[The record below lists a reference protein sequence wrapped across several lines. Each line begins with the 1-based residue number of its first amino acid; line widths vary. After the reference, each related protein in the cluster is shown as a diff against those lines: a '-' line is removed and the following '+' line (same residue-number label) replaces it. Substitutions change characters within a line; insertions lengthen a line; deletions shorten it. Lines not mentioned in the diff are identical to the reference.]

1 MLSLVPEHLK
11 FVHHV
16 THEAPEAASKSGK
29 FVPIK
34 STVNAQ
40 SFDLWD
46 GWADN
51 TEQDNGIT
59 ANDASDDE
67 DDLDLSAMGV

>member
-1 MLSLVPEHLK
+1 MLSLVPEDLK

-16 THEAPEAASKSGK
+16 TRDAPEAASKSGK

-34 STVNAQ
+34 STVNME
-40 SFDLWD
+40 SFDLWE
-46 GWADN
+46 GWGDN
-51 TEQDNGIT
+51 AGRNNGII
-59 ANDASDDE
+59 ANNASDDE